1 MTSTEIKSI
10 AIFCIH
16 GVDYRCIITGI
27 SKSEAIN
34 LLKNAVLS
42 ENFNFFFLV
51 VVTNN
56 EKSIKNETKKI

>member
-16 GVDYRCIITGI
+16 GVDYRCIIIGI

-42 ENFNFFFLV
+42 EN
-51 VVTNN
+51 T
-56 EKSIKNETKKI
+56 

>member
-16 GVDYRCIITGI
+16 GVDYRCIIIGI

-42 ENFNFFFLV
+42 ENTWALKDFNFFLSCCSY
-51 VVTNN
+51 
-56 EKSIKNETKKI
+56 E